1 MGAELLLPCRPPP
14 VRIANR
20 LSTELTSAVWRAA
33 HVAPNGARYAFRR
46 AACLTA
52 RRVALNPS
60 LREKAMKLVHRMI
73 AIAAILFT
81 LPAQAAST
89 DPEIVIYR
97 FPGVLDNG
105 GAGNTGIATVFHC
118 TNFSGVP
125 ESLRIVVR
133 DADGTIRG
141 NFSQPINHL
150 QTVTLATRPVTIY
163 AEVAFTMGFIQQGTA
178 AVAATSVNL
187 ICTAVTVDAASASP
201 VGFSLRGI
209 RFNPAP
215 GSQE

>member
-1 MGAELLLPCRPPP
+1 
-14 VRIANR
+14 
-20 LSTELTSAVWRAA
+20 
-33 HVAPNGARYAFRR
+33 
-46 AACLTA
+46 
-52 RRVALNPS
+52 
-60 LREKAMKLVHRMI
+60 MKLVHRMI
-73 AIAAILFT
+73 AIAALLLT

-105 GAGNTGIATVFHC
+105 GAGNTGIATAFHC
-118 TNFSGVP
+118 TNFSGAQ
-125 ESLRIVVR
+125 ENLRIVVR
-133 DADGTIRG
+133 DADGTIRR
-141 NFSQPINHL
+141 NFAQLINPL
-150 QTVTLATRPVTIY
+150 QTIALAPRPMAIY
-163 AEVAFTMGFIQQGTA
+163 TGVAFTMGFIQQGTA

>member
-1 MGAELLLPCRPPP
+1 
-14 VRIANR
+14 
-20 LSTELTSAVWRAA
+20 
-33 HVAPNGARYAFRR
+33 
-46 AACLTA
+46 
-52 RRVALNPS
+52 
-60 LREKAMKLVHRMI
+60 MKLVAWTI
-73 AIAAILFT
+73 AIAAMLFT

-105 GAGNTGIATVFHC
+105 GASNQGIATAFHC
-118 TNFSGVP
+118 TNFSGVQ
-125 ESLRIVVR
+125 EMLRIVVR

-141 NFSQPINHL
+141 NFSQLINHL
-150 QTVTLATRPVTIY
+150 QTVTLSTRPIGVYVDT
-163 AEVAFTMGFIQQGTA
+163 AFTMGFIQQGTA

-187 ICTAVTVDAASASP
+187 ICTAVTIDAASTSP